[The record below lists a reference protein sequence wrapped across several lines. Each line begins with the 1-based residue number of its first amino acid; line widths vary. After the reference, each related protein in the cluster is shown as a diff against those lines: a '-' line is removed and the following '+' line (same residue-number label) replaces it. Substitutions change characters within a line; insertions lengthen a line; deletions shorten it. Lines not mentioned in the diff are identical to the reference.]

1 MSALGAPS
9 PNKPANVTR
18 TAVLGAVRRSERPI
32 AVQEIAAELD
42 LHANSVRF
50 HLSRLLQA
58 GQLRED
64 QADPDGPGRPRMVY
78 TALPVPDRQPEPG
91 AASGGAAAQEP
102 VPASAPA
109 AGSANAAEAE
119 GRGYQFLAEMLAG
132 HLAATADDPGTT
144 ASGVGEAWGRYLAGR
159 PVPFSRAT
167 EEESVAQVAEIL
179 DRAGFSP
186 ALSDEDG
193 YRIELRTCPFRT
205 VADRQ
210 PGVVCSI
217 HLGLMRGVLSETS
230 APVEVTRLDRFEAP
244 YPCVT
249 QLRAIAAADGP
260 GAGGGRGGEDG
271 AGERDG
277 GKAGGDYVENLPGWA
292 GRIAG

>member
-1 MSALGAPS
+1 MSETGAHS
-9 PNKPANVTR
+9 PTKQTNVTR
-18 TAVLGAVRRSERPI
+18 NAVLDAVRRSPRP
-32 AVQEIAAELD
+32 ATVQEIATELD

-64 QADPDGPGRPRMVY
+64 QAEPDGPGRPRMVY
-78 TALPVPDRQPEPG
+78 TALPVPAGRPEPG
-91 AASGGAAAQEP
+91 EASGAAAP
-102 VPASAPA
+102 AHVPAAGAASSAPA
-109 AGSANAAEAE
+109 TTGPPATAPE
-119 GRGYQFLAEMLAG
+119 GNGYRFLAEMLAG
-132 HLAATADDPGTT
+132 HLAATATDPEAT
-144 ASGVGEAWGRYLAGR
+144 ASAVGEAWGRYLADR
-159 PVPFSRAT
+159 PVPFSRTT
-167 EEESVAQVAEIL
+167 EEQSVAQIAEIL

-186 ALSDEDG
+186 TLSDEDG
-193 YRIELRTCPFRT
+193 YRLDLRNCPFRA

-210 PGVVCSI
+210 PGVVCSL

-249 QLRAIAAADGP
+249 QLRAVATAPDDSGSAAA
-260 GAGGGRGGEDG
+260 ED
-271 AGERDG
+271 RDG
-277 GKAGGDYVENLPGWA
+277 VQAEGDYVEGLPGWA